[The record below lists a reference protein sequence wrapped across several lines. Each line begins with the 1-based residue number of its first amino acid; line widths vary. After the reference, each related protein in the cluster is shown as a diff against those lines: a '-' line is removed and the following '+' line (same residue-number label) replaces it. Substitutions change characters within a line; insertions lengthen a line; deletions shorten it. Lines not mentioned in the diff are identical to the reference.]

1 MTHRVEE
8 FTGICGNGC
17 LHAYKSW
24 QLGLLTNPAME
35 DFAISHPHVWR
46 SETPKILG
54 DNGIKI
60 GCAEL
65 TTIERIEVPEPTTEQ
80 CVEFAIRCAWEVC
93 DEPEWRPWATAWL
106 DGTDRSEDAGAA
118 WAARTVA
125 WAAAHARAA
134 RAAVWAARAARAARA
149 ADAGADVNAIAVRV
163 MGDADVES
171 AAAAEAERGA

>member
-1 MTHRVEE
+1 
-8 FTGICGNGC
+8 
-17 LHAYKSW
+17 
-24 QLGLLTNPAME
+24 ME

-46 SETPKILG
+46 SDTPKILG

-93 DEPEWRPWATAWL
+93 DEPEWRRWATAWL
-106 DGTDRSEDAGAA
+106 DGTDRSEDAADARAA
-118 WAARTVA
+118 WDARAAE
-125 WAAAHARAA
+125 WAA

-163 MGDADVES
+163 MGDA
-171 AAAAEAERGA
+171 EAERGA